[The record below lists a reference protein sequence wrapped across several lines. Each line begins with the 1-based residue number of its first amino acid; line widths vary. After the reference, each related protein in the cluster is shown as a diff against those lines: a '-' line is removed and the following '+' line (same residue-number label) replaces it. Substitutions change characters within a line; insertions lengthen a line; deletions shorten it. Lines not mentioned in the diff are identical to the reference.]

1 MSEIVLHHYEM
12 SPFGTVIRL
21 ALGLK
26 GLSWKSVDA
35 PVISPKPD
43 LSALTGGYERIPVL
57 QMGADIYCDT
67 DCITEALE
75 ARCPQPS
82 LYPDPMGPAGK
93 IIAHWAG
100 SVWFMPTVGAS
111 LGVNPDM
118 LPAEFWED
126 RGKRFGMRRETF
138 LPAVP
143 HLQSQFAGGAS
154 MVMSALDD
162 GRAFIAG
169 DAPGHAD
176 FALYVNIRFVSFAGV
191 APADFSPQVAAWYER
206 VEAIGYGD
214 FEDWTGDQAIEHAQR
229 SEPVGGCSVAE
240 GEAFSAG
247 QRVSVTTDSPDPA
260 AIVGTLVGLSDRRI
274 SLSRVDERAG
284 EVHVHFPRLGQ
295 IMTPVDG

>member
-26 GLSWKSVDA
+26 GLQWKSVEA

-75 ARCPQPS
+75 ERYPQPS
-82 LYPDPMGPAGK
+82 LYPDPLGPAGK
-93 IIAHWAG
+93 MIALWSGGA
-100 SVWFMPTVGAS
+100 WFMPTVGAS
-111 LGVNPDM
+111 IGVNPDA
-118 LPAEFWED
+118 LPEEFWED

-143 HLQSQFAGGAS
+143 HLKSQFAGGARV
-154 MVMSALDD
+154 VMSALDD

-169 DAPGHAD
+169 DHAGHAD
-176 FALYVNIRFVSFAGV
+176 FALYMNIRFVALAGMT
-191 APADFSPQVAAWYER
+191 PADFSPQLAAWYER

-214 FEDWTGDQAIEHAQR
+214 FEDWTGEQAIEHAQQ
-229 SEPVGGCSVAE
+229 SEPVGGCAVES
-240 GEAFSAG
+240 GEDFSAG

-260 AIVGTLVGLSDRRI
+260 TIEGKLVGLSDRRI
-274 SLSRVDERAG
+274 SLSRSDERAG

-295 IMTPVDG
+295 IMTSVD